1 MMATSTISG
10 VKRESP
16 KLLLVTGNR
25 LNPQVVE
32 YALKVAVRL
41 DLEIVVLFV
50 DDKTYCSN
58 EEQRRRGLERFKTE
72 VKGEAAG
79 FAGLAWKMEVKVTT
93 IVDVSDRESAIA
105 KAIEQETK
113 IRFILSGA
121 VGAEDDND
129 EGKVHPRLAVLRTV

>member
-1 MMATSTISG
+1 MTTDTISG
-10 VKRESP
+10 VERESP
-16 KLLLVTGNR
+16 KLLVVTDNK
-25 LNPQVVE
+25 LIPHVVE

-50 DDKTYCSN
+50 DEETFCSN
-58 EEQRRRGLERFKTE
+58 EEQRRRGVERFKSE
-72 VKGEAAG
+72 VKTEAAG

-105 KAIEQETK
+105 RAIEQETK

-121 VGAEDDND
+121 ADAEDDNN
-129 EGKVHPRLAVLRTV
+129 EGKTHPRLSVLRTV